1 MDGYGQVKFL
11 TRADKQARLC
21 GQRTKLPR
29 LGRRLAVAA
38 LTLLLSLAT
47 APPSGWAADKPVVR
61 FGVIPRYNPLVMYKR
76 YQPIMDYLSAE
87 TPYRFEL
94 KISRDYPEAVRF
106 LQQGVTQVSS
116 LGDVTFAEANLR
128 YQAIPILKP
137 LNRDG
142 TPFYRSAIIV
152 RADSRLQS
160 IGELRG
166 KSIAFGSSHSTS
178 GNLIPR
184 YLLWKHGV
192 GLRDLKS
199 FANLQHHDAVAKAI
213 LKGQYDAGAVKDV
226 VAEKYRSHGLRILA
240 WSAPIPSVPLV
251 VRKDTPPAVVKA
263 LTAALLKL
271 DARNPKHKEI
281 MKNWDDEFC
290 YGFAPASIA
299 DYQGIFRLMRD
310 IPLGCGVGCHR

>member
-1 MDGYGQVKFL
+1 M
-11 TRADKQARLC
+11 
-21 GQRTKLPR
+21 
-29 LGRRLAVAA
+29 AVSLLAA
-38 LTLLLSLAT
+38 LVLFVSPLLDLA
-47 APPSGWAADKPVVR
+47 SAADKPVIR

-76 YQPIMDYLSAE
+76 YQPIMDYLNAE
-87 TPYRFEL
+87 TPYQFEL

-152 RADSRLQS
+152 RSDSRLKS
-160 IGELRG
+160 VRELRG
-166 KSIAFGSSHSTS
+166 RTMAFGSLHSTS

-184 YLLWKHGV
+184 YLLWDNGV
-192 GLRDLKS
+192 GLHDLKS
-199 FANLQHHDAVAKAI
+199 YANLQHHDAVAKAI

-226 VAEKYRSHGLRILA
+226 VAEKYKPHGLRILA

-251 VRKDTPPAVVKA
+251 VRRDTSPDVVKA
-263 LTAALLKL
+263 ITTALLKL
-271 DARNPKHKEI
+271 DRNNPKHQAI
-281 MKNWDDEFC
+281 MKSWDDEFC
-290 YGFAPASIA
+290 FGFAPATIA
-299 DYQGIFRLMRD
+299 DYRGIFRLIRE
-310 IPLGCGVGCHR
+310 IPKGCGVGCHN

>member
-1 MDGYGQVKFL
+1 MNRKVTFSL
-11 TRADKQARLC
+11 LLALA
-21 GQRTKLPR
+21 
-29 LGRRLAVAA
+29 LAVPLFPGSAS
-38 LTLLLSLAT
+38 T
-47 APPSGWAADKPVVR
+47 ADKPVVR

-94 KISRDYPEAVRF
+94 KISKDYPEAVRF
-106 LQQGVTQVSS
+106 LEQGVTQVSS
-116 LGDVTFAEANLR
+116 LGDVTFAEANVQ
-128 YQAIPILKP
+128 YSAIPILKP

-152 RADSRLQS
+152 RSDSTLKSLRD
-160 IGELRG
+160 LRG
-166 KSIAFGSSHSTS
+166 RTVAFGSPHSTS
-178 GNLIPR
+178 SNLIPR
-184 YLLWKHGV
+184 YLFWENGV
-192 GLRDLKS
+192 GLRDLKGY
-199 FANLQHHDAVAKAI
+199 ANLQHHDAVAKAI

-251 VRKDTPPAVVKA
+251 VRKDAPAGVVKA

-271 DARNPKHKEI
+271 DRRNPRHQAI

-290 YGFAPASIA
+290 HGFAPAAIE
-299 DYQGIFRLMRD
+299 DYRGIFRMIRE
-310 IPLGCGVGCHR
+310 IPKGCGIGCHQ

>member
-1 MDGYGQVKFL
+1 MKNLSSANDVPYSRGNLRQLRRFSK
-11 TRADKQARLC
+11 RAIFAL
-21 GQRTKLPR
+21 
-29 LGRRLAVAA
+29 LAV
-38 LTLLLSLAT
+38 LSVFLSPFPGR
-47 APPSGWAADKPVVR
+47 APAADKPVIR

-116 LGDVTFAEANLR
+116 LGDVTFAEANIE
-128 YQAIPILKP
+128 YKAIPILKP

-152 RADSRLQS
+152 RADSPLKS
-160 IGELRG
+160 IEGLRG
-166 KSIAFGSSHSTS
+166 KTMAFGSAHSTS

-184 YLLWKHGV
+184 YLLWDHGV

-199 FANLQHHDAVAKAI
+199 YVNLQHHDAVAKAI
-213 LKGQYDAGAVKDV
+213 LKGQYAAGAVKDV
-226 VAEKYRSHGLRILA
+226 VAEKYKPHGLRILA

-251 VRKDTPPAVVKA
+251 VRKDTPADVVKA

-271 DARNPKHKEI
+271 DRNNPKHQAI
-281 MKNWDDEFC
+281 MKTWDDEFC
-290 YGFAPASIA
+290 YGFAPAAIG
-299 DYQGIFRLMRD
+299 DYRGIFRMMRD
-310 IPLGCGVGCHR
+310 IPHGCGIGCHR

>member
-1 MDGYGQVKFL
+1 MFL
-11 TRADKQARLC
+11 SL
-21 GQRTKLPR
+21 
-29 LGRRLAVAA
+29 
-38 LTLLLSLAT
+38 LTLLVLVASPFPYTGL
-47 APPSGWAADKPVVR
+47 AADKPVIR

-94 KISRDYPEAVRF
+94 KISKDYSEAVRF

-137 LNRDG
+137 LNKDG

-152 RADSRLQS
+152 RADSRLKS
-160 IGELRG
+160 ITELRG
-166 KSIAFGSSHSTS
+166 RTVAFGSSHSTS

-184 YLLWKHGV
+184 YLLWENGV

-199 FANLQHHDAVAKAI
+199 FSNLQHHDAVAKAV
-213 LKGQYDAGAVKDV
+213 LKGQFDAGAVKDV

-251 VRKDTPPAVVKA
+251 VRKDTPPEVVKA
-263 LTAALLKL
+263 LTEALLKL
-271 DARNPKHKEI
+271 DPRNPKHKEI

-290 YGFAPASIA
+290 YGFAPASIV

>member
-1 MDGYGQVKFL
+1 MLALFL
-11 TRADKQARLC
+11 CA
-21 GQRTKLPR
+21 
-29 LGRRLAVAA
+29 
-38 LTLLLSLAT
+38 LLLCA
-47 APPSGWAADKPVVR
+47 APLPGWAADKPVIR

-137 LNRDG
+137 LNKDG

-152 RADSRLQS
+152 RADSKLKS
-160 IGELRG
+160 LKELRG
-166 KSIAFGSSHSTS
+166 KTVAFSSPHSTS

-184 YLLWKHGV
+184 YLLWDNGI

-226 VAEKYRSHGLRILA
+226 VAEKYKSHGLRILA

-251 VRKDTPPAVVKA
+251 VREDTPPGVVKA
-263 LTAALLKL
+263 MTAALLKL
-271 DARNPKHKEI
+271 DRNDPRHRAI
-281 MKNWDDEFC
+281 MKTWDDEFC
-290 YGFAPASIA
+290 YGFAPATSA
-299 DYQGIFRLMRD
+299 DYRAIFRMIRE
-310 IPLGCGVGCHR
+310 IPTGCGVGCHK